1 MRLSPILLLHIC
13 AGVVGFLSGAV
24 AVTFRK
30 GSRRHALAGNIFV
43 ISMLS
48 LSASGAYMAFM
59 KSQPGNFI
67 GGVLTFYLVATAW
80 MTARRRDG
88 EPGIFEWGALLV
100 ASALG
105 AVTMTCGVEAATSQT
120 GLRYGVSAWEY
131 FFLGFVAVLAAIGDV
146 RMLVRGGISGAQRV
160 ARHLWRMSY
169 AWFIA
174 AGSIFLARQHLFPAV
189 LRKTGVLLL
198 LSFLP
203 LILMIFWL
211 VRVLYTK
218 AYKRTAPGYVTP
230 AHVTPAYLTNDDARV
245 QGSPG
250 PGRRRRALALAA
262 VAGIFSVALATWLPN
277 KSIADTLSATIAS
290 RGVDQAAKQY
300 RELKTA
306 APAAYNFAEYEL
318 NALGYQLIRTKKFEE
333 AIRIFQL
340 NVEAYPQSSN
350 VYDSLGE
357 AYMDSGNKVQ
367 AIANFQKSLE
377 LNPGNRNAVQMLE
390 KLNAP

>member
-1 MRLSPILLLHIC
+1 MTEQIMRLSPILLLHIC

-24 AVTFRK
+24 AVSFRK
-30 GSRRHALAGNIFV
+30 GSRRHALAGNVFV

-80 MTARRRDG
+80 MTARRREG
-88 EPGIFEWGALLV
+88 EPGFFEWGALVV

-105 AVTMTCGVEAATSQT
+105 AVTMTCALEAVTSQT

-131 FFLGFVAVLAAIGDV
+131 FFLGLVALLAAIGDV
-146 RMLVRGGISGAQRV
+146 RMLVRGGIAGAQRV

-174 AGSIFLARQHLFPAV
+174 SGSIFLARQHLFPAV

-211 VRVLYTK
+211 VRVLFTK
-218 AYKRTAPGYVTP
+218 AYKRTAPAYV
-230 AHVTPAYLTNDDARV
+230 TNDDQRV
-245 QGSPG
+245 QGRPDK
-250 PGRRRRALALAA
+250 GRRHGALALPLAA
-262 VAGIFSVALATWLPN
+262 VSGILSVALAVWLPN
-277 KSIADTLSATIAS
+277 KSIADTLSATITS
-290 RGVDQAAKQY
+290 SGIDQAAKQY
-300 RELKTA
+300 RELKAA

-333 AIRIFQL
+333 AVRIFQL

-357 AYMDSGNKVQ
+357 AYMDSGNKAQ

>member
-1 MRLSPILLLHIC
+1 
-13 AGVVGFLSGAV
+13 
-24 AVTFRK
+24 
-30 GSRRHALAGNIFV
+30 
-43 ISMLS
+43 
-48 LSASGAYMAFM
+48 MAFM
-59 KSQPGNFI
+59 KSQPGNFL
-67 GGVLTFYLVATAW
+67 GGSLTFYLVATAW

-88 EPGIFEWGALLV
+88 QPGFFEWGALVV
-100 ASALG
+100 ASTLG
-105 AVTMTCGVEAATSQT
+105 AVTITCGLEAAMSQT

-131 FFLGFVAVLAAIGDV
+131 FFLGFVVLLAAIGDV
-146 RMLVRGGISGAQRV
+146 RMLARGGISGVQRV

-174 AGSIFLARQHLFPAV
+174 AGSIFLARQHLFPAI

-203 LILMIFWL
+203 LTLMIFWV

-218 AYKRTAPGYVTP
+218 AYKRTAP
-230 AHVTPAYLTNDDARV
+230 AYLTHDDLRV
-245 QGSPG
+245 KPGPG
-250 PGRRRRALALAA
+250 PGRRRGALALALAA
-262 VAGIFSVALATWLPN
+262 VTGIFSVALAVWLPN

-290 RGVDQAAKQY
+290 SGIDQAAKQY
-300 RELKTA
+300 RELKAA

-318 NALGYQLIRTKKFEE
+318 NALGYQLIHTKKFEE

-357 AYMDSGNKVQ
+357 AYMDSGNTAQ
-367 AIANFQKSLE
+367 AIVNYQKALE
-377 LNPGNRNAVQMLE
+377 LNPGNRKAVQMLQ

>member
-13 AGVVGFLSGAV
+13 AGILGFLSGAV
-24 AVTFRK
+24 AVSFRK
-30 GSRRHALAGNIFV
+30 GSRRHALAGNVFV

-48 LSASGAYMAFM
+48 LSASGAYMAFI
-59 KSQPGNFI
+59 KSQPGNFL
-67 GGVLTFYLVATAW
+67 GGSLTFYLVATAW

-88 EPGIFEWGALLV
+88 EPGIFEWGALVV
-100 ASALG
+100 ASALA
-105 AVTMTCGVEAATSQT
+105 AVTMTCGLAAAMSQT
-120 GLRYGVSAWEY
+120 GLMYGVSAWEY
-131 FFLGFVAVLAAIGDV
+131 FFLGLVALLAAIGDV
-146 RMLVRGGISGAQRV
+146 RMLARGGISGAQRV

-211 VRVLYTK
+211 VRVLFAKGYT
-218 AYKRTAPGYVTP
+218 RTA
-230 AHVTPAYLTNDDARV
+230 PAYLTHDQQRIKE
-245 QGSPG
+245 SPG
-250 PGRRRRALALAA
+250 PGRRRVALTLV
-262 VAGIFSVALATWLPN
+262 VAGVAGVFSVALAVWLPD

-290 RGVDQAAKQY
+290 GGIDQAAKQY
-300 RELKTA
+300 RELKAA

-318 NALGYQLIRTKKFEE
+318 NALGYQLIRAKKFEE

-357 AYMDSGNKVQ
+357 AYMDRGDTAQ
-367 AIANFQKSLE
+367 AIANFHKSLQ
-377 LNPGNRNAVQMLE
+377 LNPKNRNALQMLQ